1 MKNNNSNFLVV
12 TFNCNGWK
20 SSKTELQ
27 FLLGKIEECLG
38 SKPQIIML
46 QECFMDLEIQEI
58 RLQEYRMVAWS
69 KPLKVRRK
77 SKIGNRRGS
86 AILAHET
93 LNVQKQTERSK
104 DGVELIGVS
113 VVGEAGQPK
122 FRIPFEVW
130 NIYNPP
136 ENKLQAKCSS
146 MIQELCEE
154 KGRVILAG
162 DFNCN
167 INPIGHSTRPKIL
180 KKLEYLRDKGKLII
194 LNENV
199 EPTTKKRTTI
209 DLAVTMGDW
218 EGGFAFP
225 IEWDLNS
232 DHFPVCIGI
241 GIAQKNKRVKVE
253 YIETPR
259 FLWSEETEEKVKEE
273 LRNLKME
280 SQSATANELAIAI
293 QTIFKAVP
301 KNTTT
306 KKKSRQK
313 KHWWSEKVRKL
324 FVRKQELLEK
334 MLLNKKDA
342 SPTLQASHSQEEDT
356 HDNSPVIDRQEG
368 HASVLQAGSS
378 ATKTETVNQ
387 EKKKS
392 GTSDEQK
399 KQNATAGT
407 NAGGSERTTSSE
419 EEFREAKKEFQ
430 DEVKKEKNKAFQ
442 DFASNLSHHNNNRAI
457 YKAIKNLGTS
467 GASRIS
473 ELTLITMEG
482 KAISSIEKKATLLA
496 KRYQVPLG
504 THPKRK
510 KERRRR
516 LNRKR
521 KQKERENPRGKGCRV
536 FTEAEARVA
545 RAEMASNKAPG
556 YSRLRKED
564 LEKGSCELDTL
575 VAQLAT
581 KTAKCGK
588 WPQILKSGVTCPLP
602 KKKGIRD
609 TVRID
614 ETRPITLLEVLDKWL
629 QKLIYNRI
637 KPYVKYHETQAGYVL
652 SCEHHTSLLSDFVK
666 NRKDR
671 AYTFGVFTDISKA
684 FDSVPT
690 QELKEVIWESDI
702 PSEYKWVLASFV
714 EKRTYKVEIR
724 NEKGETASSKWTKM
738 LYGTPQGS
746 VLGPMLWNMFFNPL
760 LEELEKVTDLPGEEN
775 QEDIISKPD
784 GQQRSTDLTN
794 REPQKST
801 AKKNGEPQKSAAS
814 TNGEPQNETA
824 PTNYIGMKDEVENL
838 DLAFADDLTLLAAST
853 DPEKAEQ
860 ILEWKLQI
868 FGDFLEERGMEAAP
882 HKLKIMS
889 MDPLGRDYK
898 PRVNYRGQAVEV
910 VDQHTILGIV
920 YDKDMTFVKH
930 WEFLTSAINGRIN
943 VMRTLC
949 SAKWGPTQQTMKVLH
964 KCYIESKIR
973 YGILSWYP
981 FLHQRYRRKLEAQ
994 LKKSIRLA
1002 VGLPITCNNLALLAE
1017 ADLDTVEDLAS
1028 KSAVSFYVQ
1037 LNPLEEHHTTL
1048 AKRRY
1053 KEKKPKWTKL
1063 LEKVPEEIWGG
1074 EIQTRLESKFLLATD
1089 KVYVEK
1095 ATLETGEQAREME
1108 ANYSRILYTDASVRK
1123 VENEKAGRG
1132 KQPGEAAAAYIWY
1145 DRDGTG
1151 NWRETKKESFHI
1163 GAGHSSYSAEAIAI
1177 EKGLQGD
1184 PQLTQ
1189 DPNDHA
1195 GINLPGGDRQEG
1207 SRGGMSGALAAP
1219 RVTKP
1224 ETDTLGGSTNLKPV
1238 GIFTD
1243 SLSNLETIAGC
1254 IAETEEQKALLKTI
1268 SDYPYATVFH
1278 HVRAHRDNLK
1288 NIAVDRLCDVTQ
1300 LVPGRRTTGIQGTKT
1315 SAKIKHW
1322 MKEWTTDKRLCNVI
1336 RKRMVNKKRMGSAPV
1351 TQSVT
1356 QSWIRRLL
1364 QDSNRRML
1372 PKPQIQY
1379 EIPRRQGALL
1389 SKVRTNNWTSCY
1401 TYLNWIKPKE
1411 YPSKNCG
1418 CAKMGS
1424 GEKTQTLEHLLN
1436 HCELNEEPRELMFAK
1451 LRATGKL
1458 ENLSA
1463 DVLDLVT
1470 SKDKEVVKRIGIF
1483 LEEIDDIWNGE
1494 EERRRSKKEAMR
1506 KSIVGTGPGGGT
1518 GP

>member
-1 MKNNNSNFLVV
+1 MESSNSNFLAV

-20 SSKTELQ
+20 SSETQLQ
-27 FLLGKIEECLG
+27 FLLGEMEETLG
-38 SKPQIIML
+38 SKPQVIML
-46 QECFMDLEIQEI
+46 QECFMDLEIEKI
-58 RLQEYRMVAWS
+58 RLQEYRTVAWS
-69 KPLKVRRK
+69 KPLKVSRK
-77 SKIGNRRGS
+77 SKIVNRRGS

-93 LNVQKQTERSK
+93 LNVQKLTERSK
-104 DGVELIGVS
+104 DGVELIGIS

-122 FRIPFEVW
+122 YKTPFEVW
-130 NIYNPP
+130 NIYSPP
-136 ENKLQAKCSS
+136 ETKVQIMCNS
-146 MIQELCEE
+146 MIQKLCEE
-154 KGRVILAG
+154 GKRVLLAG

-167 INPIGHSTRPKIL
+167 MNPIRHITRAKIR
-180 KKLEYLRDKGKLII
+180 KKLEHLRDKGELVI
-194 LNENV
+194 LNESV
-199 EPTTKKRTTI
+199 EPTTRNGTTI
-209 DLAVTMGDW
+209 DLAVTMGDL
-218 EGGFAFP
+218 EGGFAYP
-225 IEWDLNS
+225 IEWGLNS

-241 GIAQKNKRVKVE
+241 AQKSKKVKVE

-273 LRNLKME
+273 LRNLRME
-280 SQSATANELAIAI
+280 SQSVTANELATAI

-301 KNTTT
+301 KKTTT
-306 KKKSRQK
+306 KKKGRQK

-324 FVRKQELLEK
+324 FARKQELLKK
-334 MLLNKKDA
+334 MLLNKKDN

-356 HDNSPVIDRQEG
+356 DDNSPVIDRQEG
-368 HASVLQAGSS
+368 HASVLLAESL
-378 ATKTETVNQ
+378 ATKPETVNQ
-387 EKKKS
+387 ERKKS
-392 GTSDEQK
+392 GVSGEQN
-399 KQNATAGT
+399 KQKATART
-407 NAGGSERTTSSE
+407 NKGGSKKTASSE
-419 EEFREAKKEFQ
+419 ELEFWEAKKEFQ
-430 DEVKKEKNKAFQ
+430 DEVNKEKNKAFQ
-442 DFASNLSHHNNNRAI
+442 DFASNLSHRNNNRAI

-467 GASRIS
+467 GASSIS

-482 KAISSIEKKATLLA
+482 EAVSSIEKKATLLA
-496 KRYQVPLG
+496 KRYQIPLG

-516 LNRKR
+516 LNRRR
-521 KQKERENPRGKGCRV
+521 KQKERENPRGKGSA

-545 RAEMASNKAPG
+545 RAEMANNKAPG
-556 YSRLRKED
+556 HSRLRKED
-564 LEKGSCELDTL
+564 LEKGSCELDIL

-581 KTAKCGK
+581 KTVKCGK

-609 TVRID
+609 AIRVD

-629 QKLIYNRI
+629 QKMMYNRI
-637 KPYVKYHETQAGYVL
+637 KPHVKYHETQAGYVL

-666 NRKDR
+666 SRKDK

-702 PSEYKWVLASFV
+702 PSEYKWVLSSFV

-775 QEDIISKPD
+775 QEELISNPD
-784 GQQRSTDLTN
+784 EQQRSTDLTN
-794 REPQKST
+794 GDLQKPTASPNGDPQNKT
-801 AKKNGEPQKSAAS
+801 AKSNNGDKE
-814 TNGEPQNETA
+814 
-824 PTNYIGMKDEVENL
+824 DEVENL
-838 DLAFADDLTLLAAST
+838 DLAFADDLTLLAASAN
-853 DPEKAEQ
+853 PVKAEQ
-860 ILEWKLQI
+860 ILEWKLRI

-920 YDKDMTFVKH
+920 YDKNMTFIKH

-964 KCYIESKIR
+964 KCYIESRIR
-973 YGILSWYP
+973 YGLLSWYP
-981 FLHQRYRRKLEAQ
+981 FLHQKYRRKLDTQ

-1017 ADLDTVEDLAS
+1017 ADLDTVEDLAC
-1028 KSAVSFYVQ
+1028 KCAVSFYVQ
-1037 LNPLEEHHTTL
+1037 LNPEEEHHMTL

-1053 KEKKPKWTKL
+1053 KEKKPKWTRL

-1074 EIQTRLESKFLLATD
+1074 EIQTKLESKFLLATD
-1089 KVYVEK
+1089 KVCVEK
-1095 ATLETGEQAREME
+1095 ATLESGEQAREKE
-1108 ANYSRILYTDASVRK
+1108 AIYSRILYTDASVRK
-1123 VENEKAGRG
+1123 MERETGG
-1132 KQPGEAAAAYIWY
+1132 GEQPGEAAAAYIWY
-1145 DRDGTG
+1145 DRDEMG
-1151 NWRETKKESFHI
+1151 NWREMKKESFHI

-1177 EKGLQGD
+1177 AKGLQSD
-1184 PQLTQ
+1184 PLLTR
-1189 DPNDHA
+1189 DYVHE
-1195 GINLPGGDRQEG
+1195 GTNLPGGDRQEG
-1207 SRGGMSGALAAP
+1207 LARGSAP
-1219 RVTKP
+1219 RVT
-1224 ETDTLGGSTNLKPV
+1224 ETDTRENSTNLKPV

-1254 IAETEEQKALLKTI
+1254 VAETEEQRALLKTI
-1268 SDYPYATVFH
+1268 SDYPYMTVFH

-1288 NIAVDRLCDVTQ
+1288 NIAVDRLCDVTR

-1315 SAKIKHW
+1315 PAKIKHW
-1322 MKEWTTDKRLCNVI
+1322 VKEWTTDMRLCNVI
-1336 RKRMVNKKRMGSAPV
+1336 RKRMGRVSE
-1351 TQSVT
+1351 TQT
-1356 QSWIRRLL
+1356 WIRRLL

-1389 SKVRTNNWTSCY
+1389 SKVRMNNWTSCY
-1401 TYLNWIKPKE
+1401 SYLNWIKPKE
-1411 YPSKNCG
+1411 FTSKNCG
-1418 CAKMGS
+1418 CTKKGS
-1424 GEKTQTLEHLLN
+1424 GEKIQTLDHLLN
-1436 HCELNEEPRELMFAK
+1436 QCELNEEPRELMFAK
-1451 LRATGKL
+1451 LREKGIL
-1458 ENLSA
+1458 ENLSV

-1483 LEEIDDIWNGE
+1483 LEEVDDIWNGV
-1494 EERRRSKKEAMR
+1494 EERRRSEKEARR
-1506 KSIVGTGPGGGT
+1506 KATARTGPGGGR
-1518 GP
+1518 GPK